1 MDESHSPDIFYE
13 KLVEE
18 ISGVCSKCSKNV
30 YPGVMEDHLK
40 TDHNKGDIPIIIPAL
55 DDPVEKKIKETT
67 RKK

>member
-1 MDESHSPDIFYE
+1 
-13 KLVEE
+13 
-18 ISGVCSKCSKNV
+18 
-30 YPGVMEDHLK
+30 MEDHLK